1 MLKKI
6 AIGLLALVLLF
17 SCGKKEAAEEGNDL
31 TLTTVI
37 NINDLPVLGP
47 ISIQETQMFSENVMR
62 SMISTSINLAGEQQ
76 EISSVFLINL
86 DQDKIY
92 FINDPDSNYSVM
104 TFAQF
109 DSMLAT
115 ATMLADTAAAGLE
128 LTTDIV
134 QREDTAAK
142 VIGKYGECVPVKFD
156 LVLSGTGENAQ
167 YQSSLTGQ
175 MWLSN
180 SIKNGQLF
188 TDFQKKASSK
198 FENSLAGNATFFG
211 MSGSLNL
218 SQEWF
223 KKINSAMTG
232 IPVEAEFKITMP
244 VENETITYGITMNL
258 EDYTTADIDKALF
271 MVPQGYK
278 QVPFSEFRMY

>member
-6 AIGLLALVLLF
+6 SIGLLGLVLLL
-17 SCGKKEAAEEGNDL
+17 SCGPKQAAEEGNDL

-92 FINDPDSNYSVM
+92 FINDLDSNYSVM

-128 LTTDIV
+128 LTKDMV
-134 QREDTAAK
+134 EREDTAAK
-142 VIGKYGECVPVKFD
+142 VIGSYGECVPVKFD
-156 LVLSGTGENAQ
+156 LVLSGTGENSQ
-167 YQSSLTGQ
+167 YQSSMTGE

-188 TDFQKKASSK
+188 MDFQKKASSK
-198 FENSLAGNATFFG
+198 FENAMAGNTAFFG
-211 MSGSLNL
+211 MAGALNL
-218 SQEWF
+218 NQEWF
-223 KKINSAMTG
+223 KKINQAMTG
-232 IPVEAEFKITMP
+232 IPVQAEFKITMP

-258 EDYTTADIDKALF
+258 EDHTTANIEKSLF
-271 MVPQGYK
+271 MVPESYK
-278 QVPFSEFRMY
+278 QVPFSEFKMY